1 MLIHRASRGV
11 LWEISTFQGNRQC
24 WRRGLRLRDFPELD
38 PKEWWELDDRTAL
51 ARRCRIFYPN
61 FLPITKGGRLVNI
74 KPTGPCHGSDDIDTI
89 VDSASD
95 EAREGAR
102 A

>member
-74 KPTGPCHGSDDIDTI
+74 KPTGPGYDGLDDIHTT
-89 VDSASD
+89 DSAPD
-95 EAREGAR
+95 GAREGAI
-102 A
+102 